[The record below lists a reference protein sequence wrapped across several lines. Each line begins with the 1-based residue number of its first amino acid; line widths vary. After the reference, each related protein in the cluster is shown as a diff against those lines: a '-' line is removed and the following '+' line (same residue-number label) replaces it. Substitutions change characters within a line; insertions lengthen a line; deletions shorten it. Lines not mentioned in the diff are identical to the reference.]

1 MEILMKVLIR
11 FFLIFFLGTALCLA
25 VEEQKAPETK
35 AGKNESKVIIIDEN
49 SQKAAGIVVTT
60 IEPKPITTYIT
71 APGEVIPNADSTTK
85 ITTRVPAQVIKR
97 DVQEG
102 QHVKENQIL
111 ATMSSVDM
119 AKVQGNLLLAY
130 QDWVRVK
137 TLGPDAVSGKR
148 YSEAQVNYQN
158 AYSTA
163 LAYGMTESEVS
174 QLLKTQKVTQ
184 AKGEFNLLA
193 PRSGTAFNINFTE
206 GELVDPGRILLQVV
220 NESSVWIDAKLPPT
234 ITQSI
239 QQNTAAKIIAGNR
252 DLMGRVIQ
260 VHHQLDETTRTR
272 SIRIEVNNS
281 EDLLHPGQFVNCQ
294 IETGQT
300 KPVLS
305 VPENAVLRTADGD
318 LAVYVEKKQN
328 EFEAVEVKVVETI
341 NNHSV
346 IEGLQ
351 SGMRVVT
358 ENAFFIHSEMSKK
371 GFDAHGH

>member
-1 MEILMKVLIR
+1 MKMLMRI
-11 FFLIFFLGTALCLA
+11 FLIFLLTTSFCFAA
-25 VEEQKAPETK
+25 EEQKLAPEK
-35 AGKNESKVIIIDEN
+35 VEKKESKAIVIDEN

-97 DVQEG
+97 AVQEG
-102 QHVKENQIL
+102 QHVKENDIL
-111 ATMSSVDM
+111 ARLSSVDM

-130 QDWVRVK
+130 QDWIRVK
-137 TLGPDAVSGKR
+137 TLGTDAVSGKR

-158 AYSTA
+158 SYSTA

-220 NESSVWIDAKLPPT
+220 NEASVWVDAKLPPN
-234 ITQSI
+234 ITQVI
-239 QQNTAAKIIAGNR
+239 QQNTAAKIIAGKR

-281 EDLLHPGQFVNCQ
+281 ADLLHPGQFVNCQ

-300 KPVLS
+300 KPVIS
-305 VPENAVLRTADGD
+305 VPENAVLRTPDGD
-318 LAVYVEKKQN
+318 LAVYIQKKPN
-328 EFEAVEVKVVETI
+328 EFESVEVKVIETI
-341 NNHSV
+341 NNYSV
-346 IEGLQ
+346 IEGIQ
-351 SGMRVVT
+351 AGTRVVT
-358 ENAFFIHSEMSKK
+358 ENAFFIHSEMNKK
-371 GFDAHGH
+371 GFDAH